1 VPHRHR
7 RAAAQGRDGGRH
19 RPGCRSQKKLIEDA
33 SRTAE
38 AAGLAVWCADQAGPY
53 QTIPY
58 AGQSWRPEG
67 DPARLP
73 HEYLRDGTAKVLTLF
88 RPKDGHVCL
97 EGATSCPNAVLHPW
111 LKRELAGLLAALPGP
126 PAEPA
131 AGWRAAWERWQE
143 GLSIKPTLLDDLPPL
158 RMLLVLDNLAG
169 HKTPE
174 LVCWLF
180 AHGIMP
186 LYTPVGGS
194 WLNMAES
201 LQRVLKRRALDGQHP
216 KDTTQIIAWFEAV
229 ARHWD
234 EAPTPFVWGGKRAAR
249 RQRQRERRHRVG
261 GSGACTRIPLRRAS
275 RAAYGHAQAT

>member
-1 VPHRHR
+1 M
-7 RAAAQGRDGGRH
+7 
-19 RPGCRSQKKLIEDA
+19 
-33 SRTAE
+33 
-38 AAGLAVWCADQAGPY
+38 GLAVWCTDQAGPC

-58 AGQSWRPEG
+58 PGQSWRSEG
-67 DPARLP
+67 DPACQP

-88 RPKDGHVCL
+88 RPKDGRVCL
-97 EGATSCPNAVLHPW
+97 KGATSCPNAVLHPW
-111 LKRELAGLLAALPGP
+111 LKRELAEILAALPGP

-143 GLSIKPTLLDDLPPL
+143 GLSIKPTLPDDLPPL

-169 HKTPE
+169 HKSAE

-201 LQRVLKRRALDGQHP
+201 LQRVLKRRALGGQHP
-216 KDTTQIIAWFEAV
+216 EDTAQIIAWFEAV
-229 ARHWD
+229 ARHWNA
-234 EAPTPFVWGGKRAAR
+234 APTPFVWGGKRAAR
-249 RQRQRERRHRVG
+249 RQRQRGRRHRG
-261 GSGACTRIPLRRAS
+261 GGARGCLPPPPPPAPRAG
-275 RAAYGHAQAT
+275 YGPAPPPITPHPPRGA